1 MSELPM
7 FDDED
12 LPRWLVAGG
21 VTYAGQYDPIAGL
34 PTPPWR
40 RPLKYHPPEF
50 APVDLPPAPWRAG
63 TGTSPLSEPPLAD
76 KPLPPWANPAMV
88 QASAFSEEVDLD
100 LVPATAPSDSPPED
114 PFADIDWLADAKET
128 PPAAAQPAGESA
140 WIDEIDL
147 FAGDRG
153 AASLPT
159 PSEDTDLFPKTG
171 LTGKLGALSAAP
183 DPSEAPIDADFSL
196 FDDLAMSGAAIPS
209 DPFADIP
216 PTVADPFAEPVSVA
230 PIAPVPPPPP
240 PAELNWLSD
249 FEADAIAEPPPTAQP
264 ALNADFFASG
274 PDEPVQAEPA
284 RGTGPLNLDAFLT
297 DLPDNTAATPAP
309 PAPAA
314 GFDLFA
320 GLGDIPDIPDIPDTT
335 MTPEIPERPAAPATS
350 SDVPDWL
357 NTGALPDLSGLS
369 TPTAP
374 PADSGSPSWLD
385 EAPPIAASD
394 SKPKT
399 QTPIEPAIPIA
410 IEVPEWLRTDFLAE
424 PTPTPKPPPAMPPA
438 TAIPEPTGRRTPPP
452 ADLDLDLGG
461 ANLEN
466 ILGAVDEPAIPQ
478 KLTTAELQAILPDAP
493 IDLTEDLDFDSLIP
507 PTPSDAAMMPKPPTA
522 PGAGFAPNFPADF
535 GPSPLSAAPPP
546 DLNAVALP
554 KRSTAEIPA
563 PEPSAAL
570 PEWVADL
577 KPTAGP
583 VVIRIGDQQIPMEE
597 QPLAALPESIKQLRE
612 RLKRIEAESPTPSPT
627 PSPAPSSLIA
637 GLKDILPPAA
647 VTPTP
652 DAPAPTLS
660 GVIISDM
667 QARRVKALQTI
678 LSAQEQLLRRSQ
690 AGEVAAKV
698 PKRRR
703 NLTKLDRIAVT
714 ILLLITVIL
723 PFFAGTGGLF
733 PPLPTLESLP
743 APDQARFAA
752 VIGALEAVPNGA
764 AVLVAIEYTPLS
776 AGELDIMARA
786 VISRL
791 LDRGVRPVFVSTN
804 PAGALYAFHLAAKIG
819 GPSRQPGQD
828 YIVLGLVPGTI
839 GGVRAL
845 ANPDGPLWERTIFG
859 QDIENRPTGLDSA
872 AISDLLSLPAFVLAQ
887 SQDDIRAWAEQYR
900 TPDGTGRPIALLV
913 TASAGAVA
921 TAYVSAEPQ
930 RFGGPISGPRDGL
943 IFSAAAGYPA
953 PRAAE
958 RWDSFSLT
966 TTMAAMMLLI
976 GAAFGGI
983 RSLRKG
989 QRR

>member
-1 MSELPM
+1 
-7 FDDED
+7 
-12 LPRWLVAGG
+12 
-21 VTYAGQYDPIAGL
+21 
-34 PTPPWR
+34 
-40 RPLKYHPPEF
+40 
-50 APVDLPPAPWRAG
+50 
-63 TGTSPLSEPPLAD
+63 
-76 KPLPPWANPAMV
+76 MV

-114 PFADIDWLADAKET
+114 PFADIDWLADAKEM

-196 FDDLAMSGAAIPS
+196 FDDLAMPGAAIPS

-240 PAELNWLSD
+240 PADLNWLSD

-274 PDEPVQAEPA
+274 PDEPAQAEPA

-314 GFDLFA
+314 DFDLFA
-320 GLGDIPDIPDIPDTT
+320 GLGDIPDIPDTT

-357 NTGALPDLSGLS
+357 NTGALPNLPDISDISTTPVAPATSSDVPDWLNTGALPDLPDISDISTTPVAPATSSDVPDWFNTGALPDLSGLS

-399 QTPIEPAIPIA
+399 QTPTEPAIPIA
-410 IEVPEWLRTDFLAE
+410 IEVPEWLRTGFLAE

-461 ANLEN
+461 ADLEN
-466 ILGAVDEPAIPQ
+466 LLGAVDEPAIPK

-535 GPSPLSAAPPP
+535 GPSLLSAAPPP
-546 DLNAVALP
+546 DLNTVALP

-563 PEPSAAL
+563 PELDATL

-703 NLTKLDRIAVT
+703 NLPKLDRIAVT

-743 APDQARFAA
+743 AADQARFGA

-786 VISRL
+786 VISHL

-900 TPDGTGRPIALLV
+900 APDGTGRPIALLV